1 MREEEE
7 EATSA
12 PSAELWIRGSVAA
25 SVLCAATLSL
35 FFPSRV
41 AARKAARAA
50 AALLH
55 HCRLLR
61 SNLGLFVG
69 TRVAPTRETRTR
81 GYATPTCVS
90 FMRVFSRKS
99 GGGGRGEWV
108 DRRGRES

>member
-61 SNLGLFVG
+61 SNLGLLVG
-69 TRVAPTRETRTR
+69 TRVASTETRTR

>member
-61 SNLGLFVG
+61 SNLGLLVG
-69 TRVAPTRETRTR
+69 TRVAPTETRTR

-99 GGGGRGEWV
+99 GGGGREEWV

>member
-61 SNLGLFVG
+61 SNLGLLVG
-69 TRVAPTRETRTR
+69 TRVAPTETRTR

-99 GGGGRGEWV
+99 GGGRGEWV